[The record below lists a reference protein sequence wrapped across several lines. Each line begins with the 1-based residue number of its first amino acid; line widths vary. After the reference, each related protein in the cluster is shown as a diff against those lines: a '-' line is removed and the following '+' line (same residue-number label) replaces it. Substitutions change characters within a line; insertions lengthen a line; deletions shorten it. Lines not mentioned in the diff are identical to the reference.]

1 MLNLIQKLEIPN
13 LNETECSTLLYYNWG
28 DKYVVPKLII
38 ASDDELVQLIQS
50 KYQVKWGLIQQSD
63 LNEIGATET
72 KIITDTE
79 TIKGVSSDDSSRV
92 KSESALNVD
101 EYIETDKTDFNKTT
115 NADKTLTKDR
125 KELLID
131 NTLKNRDI
139 LEHSFDLCYNVA
151 KDIAKCLTLDFY

>member
-13 LNETECSTLLYYNWG
+13 LNEPECTTLLYYNWG

-38 ASDDELVQLIQS
+38 ASDDDLVQLIQA

-79 TIKGVSSDDSSRV
+79 TTKDISTDESTRK
-92 KSESALNVD
+92 KAESALNVD
-101 EYIETDKTDFNKTT
+101 SYIDTDKTDFNKTR
-115 NADKTLTKDR
+115 NADKTLTKER

-131 NTLKNRDI
+131 NSLKSRDI
-139 LEHSFDLCYNVA
+139 IEHSFDLCYTVS

>member
-1 MLNLIQKLEIPN
+1 MNLIQKLEIPN
-13 LNETECSTLLYYNWG
+13 LNESECSTLLYYNWG

-38 ASDDELVQLIQS
+38 VPDDDLVQLIQT

-72 KIITDTE
+72 KVITDTE
-79 TIKGVSSDDSSRV
+79 TTKGISTDETSRV

-101 EYIETDKTDFNKTT
+101 SYIETDKTDFNKTT
-115 NADKTLTKDR
+115 NADKTLTKER
-125 KELLID
+125 KEMLV
-131 NTLKNRDI
+131 NSALKSEQL
-139 LEHSFDLCYNVA
+139 LEHSFDLCYNVS